1 MPVRR
6 VVTRVDSSGKTTVGP
21 AWSSYDLAFGLRSS
35 LYNASEVLRGTT
47 RAGWISSLVAILA
60 GGTIV
65 SLIETTGRRVPFWQ
79 VVLILLAIYIVM
91 QGILTILRSRKE
103 DKEEKDKE
111 EKDKEEKDKG

>member
-1 MPVRR
+1 M
-6 VVTRVDSSGKTTVGP
+6 
-21 AWSSYDLAFGLRSS
+21 RSS
-35 LYNASEVLRGTT
+35 LYNASEMLRGTT

-103 DKEEKDKE
+103 DKEEKDK
-111 EKDKEEKDKG
+111 KDKEEKDEEEKDEG